1 MELCQGKM
9 KSVLSVIAALAVCI
23 PLTGADEK
31 KLQQLDSEA
40 KKFFMSFTKALQKQ
54 EADGAV
60 KHVAPKYRE
69 GFVKGYRFWR
79 GAKFTALKVIEPSD
93 KEGILRVK
101 TEMTLPSGRKDIEIK
116 KLLRIKDKWFLF
128 EK

>member
-1 MELCQGKM
+1 M

-31 KLQQLDSEA
+31 ELQQLDSEA

-69 GFVKGYRFWR
+69 GFIKGYRFWR
-79 GAKFTALKVIEPSD
+79 GTKLSALKIIGPPD
-93 KEGILRVK
+93 KEGVLRVK
-101 TEMTLPSGRKDIEIK
+101 TEVILSSGRKDTETK
-116 KLLRIKDKWFLF
+116 KLLWIKDRWFLF